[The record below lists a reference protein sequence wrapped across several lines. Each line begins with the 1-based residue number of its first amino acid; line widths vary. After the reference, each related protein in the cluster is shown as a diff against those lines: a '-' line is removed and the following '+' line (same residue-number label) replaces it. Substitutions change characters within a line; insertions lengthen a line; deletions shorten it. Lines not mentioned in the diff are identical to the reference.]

1 MFILSVTIL
10 FVGCEGNAVRF
21 REPQPEDGKNAKS
34 FSKKMMGEYLSTR
47 DSSKLTIT
55 NTSIIREYDYPFE
68 IPMKF
73 IDTSKMYVLKMDTL
87 FDKIN
92 NLRMYVKKENDTL
105 KGEYH
110 IKDELFSISQK
121 NVLRKF
127 NGKLF
132 LNFNNGNEDEG
143 NWVVWEMEYKKGKLW
158 IGKISNKEDVDK
170 LQKLTK
176 TPVDTSADVVT
187 TFQPTRKQ
195 LRKFMRQEGFGD
207 KEEFV
212 KTN

>member
-1 MFILSVTIL
+1 MKKLISGFL
-10 FVGCEGNAVRF
+10 FVSAVALFIGCEGNAVRI

-68 IPMKF
+68 IPMKI

-87 FDKIN
+87 IDKTN
-92 NLRMYVKKENDTL
+92 NLRLYVKKENDTL

-110 IKDELFSISQK
+110 ERTELFNISQK
-121 NVLRKF
+121 NLLRKF

-132 LNFNNGNEDEG
+132 LNFNNGSEDEG
-143 NWVVWEMEYKKGKLW
+143 NWEVWEMEYKKL
-158 IGKISNKEDVDK
+158 
-170 LQKLTK
+170 
-176 TPVDTSADVVT
+176 
-187 TFQPTRKQ
+187 
-195 LRKFMRQEGFGD
+195 
-207 KEEFV
+207 
-212 KTN
+212 